1 MNNRNIL
8 RFISELQHI
17 TLKLRIGFFKTLTVA
32 FILGVMATATNAQK
46 TISKAV
52 EQANK
57 ELWAKFIDQYGIV
70 YDFVGEIPTPEDCEL
85 GRPNVMGWWSP
96 IENGSFF
103 TGLYLSAACER
114 ARRSGSKTDRDKA
127 KRLADGLLKCAS
139 VSNVTGFVTRGVGT
153 DGKCHYPLGSMDQTI
168 PWYLGLYSYLMS
180 DFPTTEHKQLVMNKL
195 LEVTSALYT
204 LDWKLPCDGHFKGEF
219 RGDLKSKNYLEVTCY
234 LFTLRMMHQLTQDKI
249 WLERYRT
256 ALYEK
261 PRGSVEQP
269 EVANKTRIEICASGY
284 RVDSAI
290 FSVCNRN
297 IDKSAL
303 WIYVKNQATLAFLV
317 KMENDEKIKTAY
329 HTGIEQNAS
338 NAMSAIGEY
347 VNFDNNDNK
356 VFGHAKW
363 REGYSEWFP
372 QKTQADGE
380 RLSRMGDQE
389 KLGPRKGYERIYMTN
404 PLAAAA
410 IIAMAGGSANREII
424 ERVICHF
431 DYSKLNMS
439 EFFFA
444 EVAYYSLPEISH

>member
-1 MNNRNIL
+1 MKIINIL
-8 RFISELQHI
+8 HFISELQHF
-17 TLKLRIGFFKTLTVA
+17 TFKLRIGFIKTLTIA
-32 FILGVMATATNAQK
+32 SILGVMSTPTNAQK
-46 TISKAV
+46 SISKAV
-52 EQANK
+52 EQANT

-70 YDFVGEIPTPEDCEL
+70 YDFVGELPTPEDCEL

-114 ARRSGSKTDRDKA
+114 ARRSVNKTDRDKA

-180 DFPTTEHKQLVMNKL
+180 DFPTTEHKQLVKNKL

-219 RGDLKSKNYLEVTCY
+219 RGDLKSKNYLEVTSY
-234 LFTLRMMHQLTQDKI
+234 LFTLRMMYQLTQDKL
-249 WLERYRT
+249 WLERYRN
-256 ALYEK
+256 ALYEI

-269 EVANKTRIEICASGY
+269 EIANKTRLEICASGY
-284 RVDSAI
+284 RVDSLI
-290 FSVCNRN
+290 FKAVGRN
-297 IDKSAL
+297 LDNSAL
-303 WIYVKNQATLAFLV
+303 WIYVKNQATLAYLF
-317 KMENDEKIKTAY
+317 KMENDEKIKKAY
-329 HTGIEQNAS
+329 STGIKLNAS
-338 NAMSAIGEY
+338 NALSVIGEY
-347 VNFDNNDNK
+347 KYFDNNDTK
-356 VFGHAKW
+356 VFGHTNW
-363 REGYSEWFP
+363 REGYSTWFP

-380 RLSRMGDQE
+380 KLSRMGDTK
-389 KLGPRKGYERIYMTN
+389 KLGPRKNYERIFMTN

-410 IIAMAGGSANREII
+410 IIALAGDSANREII
-424 ERVICHF
+424 ERVISHF

-444 EVAYYSLPEISH
+444 EVAYYSLP

>member
-1 MNNRNIL
+1 MSIKISFRRYITDNRGIISKLRNI
-8 RFISELQHI
+8 I
-17 TLKLRIGFFKTLTVA
+17 FKTFTIA
-32 FILGVMATATNAQK
+32 FILAAVALHANAQK
-46 TISKAV
+46 SISKAV

-70 YDFVGEIPTPEDCEL
+70 RDFVGEIPTPEDCEL

-114 ARRSGSKTDRDKA
+114 ARRSGNKTDRDKA

-168 PWYLGLYSYLMS
+168 PWYLGLYSYLRS
-180 DFPTTEHKQLVMNKL
+180 DIPTTEHRQLVMNKL

-234 LFTLRMMHQLTQDKI
+234 LFTLRMMHQLTQDKL

-256 ALYEK
+256 ALNET

-269 EVANKTRIEICASGY
+269 EVANKTRIEICAAGY

-290 FSVCNRN
+290 FRGRN
-297 IDKSAL
+297 MDKSAL
-303 WIYVKNQATLAFLV
+303 WIYVKNQATLACLV
-317 KMENDEKIKTAY
+317 KMENDEKIKVAY
-329 HTGIEQNAS
+329 RAGIEQNAS
-338 NAMSAIGEY
+338 NAMRAIGEY

-356 VFGHAKW
+356 AFGHAKW
-363 REGYSEWFP
+363 REGYPIWFP
-372 QKTQADGE
+372 QMTQTDGE
-380 RLSRMGDQE
+380 RLSRIGDTK
-389 KLGPRKGYERIYMTN
+389 KLGPRKNYERIFMTN

-410 IIAMAGGSANREII
+410 IIALAGDGANREII
-424 ERVICHF
+424 ERVISHF

-444 EVAYYSLPEISH
+444 EVAYYSLP